1 MREYSFRRT
10 IWRIIASIMM
20 TVEISTPVIIQR
32 KYRRLEDDFDVYLD
46 FLTEFSSVVLL
57 ATKIIER
64 MIKIAVLTEIEAS
77 TPLYEEKS
85 TIVESKTTTAVK
97 TSIKINELFLLSV
110 KLP

>member
-1 MREYSFRRT
+1 
-10 IWRIIASIMM
+10 M
-20 TVEISTPVIIQR
+20 TVKISTPVIIQR
-32 KYRRLEDDFDVYLD
+32 KYRRLEDDFDVYVD
-46 FLTEFSSVVLL
+46 FLTEFSVLL
-57 ATKIIER
+57 LAAKIIER